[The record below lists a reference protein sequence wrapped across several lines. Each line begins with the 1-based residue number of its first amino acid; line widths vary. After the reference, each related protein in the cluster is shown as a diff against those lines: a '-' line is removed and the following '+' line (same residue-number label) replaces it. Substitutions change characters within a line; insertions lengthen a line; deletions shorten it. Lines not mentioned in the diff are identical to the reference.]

1 MRAAAIDLGSN
12 TFHTLVAEV
21 EPSGITAVVHDEKL
35 PLRLGDTAFTHG
47 RISPP
52 AIVRGLSAL
61 EPLLARARAH
71 VPDQLRILATGVF
84 RDAANGRAFITEAM
98 RRHAIEVE
106 LLDGRTEATLTWLG
120 VSAELAGGHGRLVIV
135 DVGGGSLECVSGTAF
150 TSIELAHSAPL
161 GVLRLRGLDRPAL
174 HARVAT
180 TLGPIMAD
188 IRAHPLDVVAIS
200 SGTARALL
208 RLARALGLAGA
219 LQRHL
224 AWHTIDDL
232 AELLAPLPAP
242 SLGELGVEP
251 ARADTI
257 AIGAMLL
264 AAALDL
270 LGRPIVYVA
279 RHALREGALV
289 DVARRHHEAACSFD
303 APSVR

>member
-21 EPSGITAVVHDEKL
+21 EPSGIGEVIHDEKL
-35 PLRLGDTAFTHG
+35 PLRLGSTHG
-47 RISPP
+47 RIPPP
-52 AIVRGLSAL
+52 AVVRGLSAL
-61 EPLLARARAH
+61 EPLLARVRAH
-71 VPDQLRILATGVF
+71 APAHLRIVATGVF

-98 RRHAIEVE
+98 RRHAIAIE

-120 VSAELAGGHGRLVIV
+120 VSAELAGGHGRLAIV
-135 DVGGGSLECVSGTAF
+135 DVGGGSLECVSGT
-150 TSIELAHSAPL
+150 TSTIELAHSAPL
-161 GVLRLRGLDRPAL
+161 GVLRLRGLDRPAI
-174 HARVAT
+174 HARVAA
-180 TLGPIMAD
+180 TLAPIMAE
-188 IRAHPLDVVAIS
+188 IRARPLDVVAIS

-224 AWHTIDDL
+224 GWHTIDDL
-232 AELLAPLPAP
+232 AELLAPLSEV

-257 AIGAMLL
+257 ATGAMILS
-264 AAALDL
+264 AALDL

-289 DVARRHHEAACSFD
+289 DLARRRHEATCSFD
-303 APSVR
+303 APRVR